1 MNCVSDKGKGTMFE
15 NRITLFKLFGFNIRV
30 DLSWVI
36 IVFLVTWSLASGVF
50 PRYLPDM
57 STWVYWLMGVSGA
70 IGLFLSIIFHELCHS
85 LVARRF
91 GLPMG
96 GITLFVFGGVAEM
109 SQEPPS
115 PKAEFLMAAAGP
127 LSSLFIGSIFILI
140 AGAVK
145 NADWPG
151 SVQLV
156 LVYLGFINLLLAL
169 FNLIPAFPLDGG
181 RILRSALWQ
190 WKKNISWATRLSSR
204 IGEFFG
210 VVLIITGIIFFVTG
224 NFISGIWWVLIGFF
238 LRSTAQMS
246 YQSLQV
252 HRYLE
257 GEKVERFMT
266 TTVITVP
273 HETTIN
279 ALVEDYIYRYHYNM
293 FPVNDNHNLKC
304 ISIQNVKEVPR
315 EEWSKHTVDEY
326 SRPCSPDNTVYT
338 DDEVAKLL
346 AAMNQNGNS
355 RFMVIRH
362 DGTLAGIITLKDLM
376 HFISI
381 KMELD
386 K

>member
-1 MNCVSDKGKGTMFE
+1 MMFE
-15 NRITLFKLFGFNIRV
+15 NRVTLFKLFGFNVRI

-36 IVFLVTWSLASGVF
+36 IAFLVTWSLATGVF
-50 PRYLPDM
+50 PHYLAHQPI
-57 STWVYWLMGVSGA
+57 WVYWLMGICGA

-85 LVARRF
+85 LIARRF

-109 SQEPPS
+109 NEEPPS

-127 LSSLFIGSIFILI
+127 LSSMFIGSIFIFIDAVL
-140 AGAVK
+140 ARAGWPGAVR
-145 NADWPG
+145 
-151 SVQLV
+151 LV
-156 LVYLGFINLLLAL
+156 LAYLGFINLLLAL

-204 IGEFFG
+204 TGELFG
-210 VVLIITGIIFFVTG
+210 VVLIITGIISFVTG
-224 NFISGIWWVLIGFF
+224 NFISGMWWVLIGFF
-238 LRSTAQMS
+238 LKSAARMS

-266 TTVITVP
+266 TAVITVP
-273 HETTIN
+273 HATTIN
-279 ALVEDYIYRYHYNM
+279 ALVENYIYHYHYNM

-304 ISIQNVKEVPR
+304 ISLQDVKEVPR

-326 SRPCSPDNTVYT
+326 SRPCSQDNTVYT

-346 AAMNQNGNS
+346 TAMNQNGNS

-362 DGTLAGIITLKDLM
+362 DGTLAGIITLRDLM

>member
-1 MNCVSDKGKGTMFE
+1 VFGK
-15 NRITLFKLFGFNIRV
+15 RITLFKLFGFNVRI
-30 DLSWVI
+30 DISWVI
-36 IVFLVTWSLASGVF
+36 IAFLVTWSLASGVF
-50 PRYLPDM
+50 PRYLPDRA
-57 STWVYWLMGVSGA
+57 TWVYWLMGVCGA
-70 IGLFLSIIFHELCHS
+70 LGLFISIIFHELCHS
-85 LVARRF
+85 LIARRF

-96 GITLFVFGGVAEM
+96 SITLFVFGGVAEM
-109 SQEPPS
+109 NEEPPS

-127 LSSLFIGSIFILI
+127 LSSLFIGSVFIFIDS
-140 AGAVK
+140 AGASEG
-145 NADWPG
+145 WPG
-151 SVQLV
+151 TVRLV
-156 LVYLGFINLLLAL
+156 LAYLGFINLMLAI

-190 WKKNISWATRLSSR
+190 WKKNITWATRFSSR

-210 VVLIITGIIFFVTG
+210 SALIILGIISFVTE
-224 NFISGIWWVLIGFF
+224 NFITGMWWVLIGFF
-238 LRSTAQMS
+238 LRSAAQMS

-257 GEKVERFMT
+257 GEKVERFMNT
-266 TTVITVP
+266 AVITVP
-273 HETTIN
+273 HATTIN
-279 ALVEDYIYRYHYNM
+279 ALVENFIYHYHYNM

-304 ISIQNVKEVPR
+304 ISIRDVKEIPR

-326 SRPCSPDNTVYT
+326 SRSCSPDNTVYT
-338 DDEVAKLL
+338 DDDVAKLL
-346 AAMNQNGNS
+346 AVMNQNGNS